1 MSNTNFNDLTNQFAQ
16 NLIANPT
23 GPSHM
28 QYNNR
33 TPNEHT
39 INSNGF
45 DPGPNRNV
53 NKNSGSLPA
62 MNASKGLR
70 GHSRSSKNSQMS

>member
-1 MSNTNFNDLTNQFAQ
+1 MSNTNFNDLTNQLAQ

-23 GPSHM
+23 GPRNVLH
-28 QYNNR
+28 NNR
-33 TPNEHT
+33 APNENA

-45 DPGPNRNV
+45 DLAPDRNV
-53 NKNSGSLPA
+53 NQNSGSLPA

-70 GHSRSSKNSQMS
+70 GFSRSSKNSQMS